1 MKTEKSAVKHEA
13 GAPGS
18 STGSA
23 AIEFATCHALLGIG
37 GVSELS
43 FSNMPKIALLL
54 SACLLAGCAS
64 HDPIVARDLDPG
76 RLPTPD
82 RTLSIA
88 GLGPCTDNPDR
99 SLHLK
104 TGEPVTVLVHGCF
117 GSSGQF
123 RALAQV
129 LAFQGQQSAC
139 FTYDDRAALDDSA
152 GALRRAATLLAG
164 QAGSPP
170 VTIIG
175 HSQGALIAR
184 RALTDALAPAPSLPA
199 TQAVDWRLVTI
210 SGPFSGIAAAST
222 CGKSWLYP
230 LTLGLLPLSCN
241 LFTGAKWKDIT
252 FSSNFI
258 TEPGQLLVGVN
269 YLKIDTAEEG
279 TCRREV
285 DGRCLEGDDIFS
297 LAEQRNAQVE
307 TGTAVD
313 RVQVQAG
320 HVEIVGDKLQAPTK
334 LITVLQDKGVLRPLA
349 ASRRA
354 EFDQML
360 ARVYGLG
367 GDGLRN

>member
-1 MKTEKSAVKHEA
+1 MTKV
-13 GAPGS
+13 
-18 STGSA
+18 
-23 AIEFATCHALLGIG
+23 
-37 GVSELS
+37 
-43 FSNMPKIALLL
+43 ALLL
-54 SACLLAGCAS
+54 SACLLVGCAS
-64 HDPIVARDLDPG
+64 YDPIVARDLEPG
-76 RLPTPD
+76 RLPPPD

-104 TGEPVTVLVHGCF
+104 AGEPVTVLVHGCF

-152 GALRRAATLLAG
+152 SALRRATTQLAG
-164 QAGSPP
+164 QAGDAR
-170 VTIIG
+170 VTVIG

-184 RALTDALAPAPSLPA
+184 RALTDALEPAPTLPA
-199 TQAVDWRLVTI
+199 PQTVDWRLVTI
-210 SGPFSGIAAAST
+210 SGPFSGIDAAST
-222 CGKSWLYP
+222 CGKTWLYP
-230 LTLGLLPLSCN
+230 LTLGLLPLSCHI
-241 LFTGAKWKDIT
+241 FTGPKWKDIT

-258 TEPGQLLVGVN
+258 TEPGQLLAGVN

-279 TCRREV
+279 SCRREA
-285 DGRCLEGDDIFS
+285 DGRCLESDEIFS
-297 LAEQRNAQVE
+297 LAEQRNALVE

-334 LITVLQDKGVLRPLA
+334 LITVLQNKGVLRPLA

-354 EFDQML
+354 EFERML
-360 ARVYGLG
+360 AVVYGQQPENW
-367 GDGLRN
+367 RK